1 MQHLCK
7 PDARVRSAVSSS
19 SRCESFHFLVSVIP
33 SLRYRLFYYEYRRV
47 TLSFFSPSRPR
58 YTHFSSF
65 FLIFFYPRSVC
76 CVSHCVYTASFC
88 VRVFP
93 SNSHADVV
101 TTNIFAPR
109 ERKRERESE
118 RKKCSGFALSFSRCL
133 FIRAIGRRR
142 FLASPGRLSP
152 SGRKYLLLSLTFVV
166 CIYSVVSHFGDYG
179 KLSLPLSSTS
189 FSSFSLASG
198 LSFP

>member
-1 MQHLCK
+1 MNH
-7 PDARVRSAVSSS
+7 SISS
-19 SRCESFHFLVSVIP
+19 
-33 SLRYRLFYYEYRRV
+33 Y
-47 TLSFFSPSRPR
+47 LSFPLSDIVYFITNTVVLLFLSFRPPGLATRISRR
-58 YTHFSSF
+58 SF
-65 FLIFFYPRSVC
+65 LFFFYPRSVC